1 MKFVLLAL
9 PVLAIAASIYL
20 GIKAAKNG
28 GMRKGMLTHFV
39 SLALIFTLAMA
50 LTAGVSAATAD
61 GDAAANEPQTTA
73 SETAGAETGSDGL
86 GNGLG
91 MIAAALV
98 TGLAGIGG
106 GIAVAAGAPAAIGAT
121 AEDPKVFGKSLI
133 FVALGEAIALYGVVI
148 SVLILTH
155 VK

>member
-61 GDAAANEPQTTA
+61 DDAAANEPQT
-73 SETAGAETGSDGL
+73 L
-86 GNGLG
+86 
-91 MIAAALV
+91 
-98 TGLAGIGG
+98 
-106 GIAVAAGAPAAIGAT
+106 
-121 AEDPKVFGKSLI
+121 SLI
-133 FVALGEAIALYGVVI
+133 HI
-148 SVLILTH
+148 
-155 VK
+155 